1 MQYFRISGLCVIK
14 IMVFSGY
21 RFVMFFITFFSV
33 SSSKKDVASS
43 IMRMLHGF
51 NNALAMLIR
60 WACPSE
66 SPLPPSPHGISS
78 PFSELNTKL
87 AHAAVSALTM
97 SVSVVYSFPRIR
109 LLFMV
114 PFSNVFPCGT
124 YEKLLRD
131 KLVSDKRVVLL
142 YISMHPFWGCRR
154 ESTSLIKVVFPL
166 PVSPTIAVLLCGVK
180 LYEKFSKI

>member
-1 MQYFRISGLCVIK
+1 
-14 IMVFSGY
+14 
-21 RFVMFFITFFSV
+21 MFFITFFSV
-33 SSSKKDVASS
+33 SSSKEDVASS

-97 SVSVVYSFPRIR
+97 SVSVAYSFPRIR

-131 KLVSDKRVVLL
+131 KLVSDKRVVL
-142 YISMHPFWGCRR
+142 YIFLCILFGGAG
-154 ESTSLIKVVFPL
+154 EKVQ
-166 PVSPTIAVLLCGVK
+166 VLLK
-180 LYEKFSKI
+180 SFFLYRFRLRLQFCYVG